1 MTKTMYSL
9 YCMCCM
15 YSITCMLYLTLL
27 GFSNA
32 CNSSLL
38 SSVIKKKIQHPII
51 VITMTVFYRYYDYIY
66 SKLSVE
72 FTRAVQP
79 CLRWWQPSFKT
90 HHTSSFS
97 NWPLYF
103 DSLGN
108 SCIKILTNTLSLG
121 PQPTDR
127 LGISLNNEIWHR
139 FWTFHAFCLE
149 KQKNEY
155 RQRCELSFFFKKV
168 V

>member
-1 MTKTMYSL
+1 MYSL
-9 YCMCCM
+9 YCMYCM
-15 YSITCMLYLTLL
+15 YSITCMLYY
-27 GFSNA
+27 
-32 CNSSLL
+32 NSSLL

-79 CLRWWQPSFKT
+79 RLRWWQPSFKR